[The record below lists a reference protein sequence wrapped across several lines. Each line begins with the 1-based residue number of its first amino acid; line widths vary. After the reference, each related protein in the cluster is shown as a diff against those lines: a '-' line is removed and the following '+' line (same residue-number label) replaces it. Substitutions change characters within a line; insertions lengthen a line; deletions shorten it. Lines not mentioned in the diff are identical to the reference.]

1 MCDYSLHLVK
11 SRAAKVGDVLTTRQF
26 NMHTRGFCASEDKS
40 LAVCVLPGTEL
51 SFAQEVRLAW
61 GWPWT
66 RSRINYKTAIFRQIN
81 QPERATHH
89 DALEFPD
96 GHIVLLTKL
105 KPRQQATVLQLP
117 AAPKEQEKPV
127 DSCQLETAVS

>member
-11 SRAAKVGDVLTTRQF
+11 SRAAKVGDLLTTRPF
-26 NMHTRGFCASEDKS
+26 NVHTRGFCASEDKN

-51 SFAQEVRLAW
+51 SFAEEVKLAW
-61 GWPWT
+61 TWPWT
-66 RSRINYKTAIFRQIN
+66 KSRINHKTAIFRQIN
-81 QPERATHH
+81 QHERATHH

-96 GHIVLLTKL
+96 GRVVLLTNL

-117 AAPKEQEKPV
+117 AALKEQEKPV
-127 DSCQLETAVS
+127 VGRQLENADS